1 MYKNKKISNN
11 NNVKNMY
18 YNYHGIIK
26 RKIKEG
32 LLVGYEF
39 TDSYKG
45 IGKAL
50 VLYFSDGTKKPIR
63 ERHFL
68 EYLIIINKY
77 FTNNKG
83 HNPK

>member
-18 YNYHGIIK
+18 YNYHGILK

-63 ERHFL
+63 ERYFL

-83 HNPK
+83 HIPK

>member
-50 VLYFSDGTKKPIR
+50 VLYFSDGTKNLL
-63 ERHFL
+63 ERDTFL
-68 EYLIIINKY
+68 N
-77 FTNNKG
+77 T
-83 HNPK
+83 